1 MMATRETA
9 GASVDRVEIN
19 GEYVLRVEPVAAGAR
34 VSVAKARCREFL
46 LSANALIEEQARAR
60 GGLQAIEPIIDN
72 VRFVVT
78 AGVLAGLMEA
88 LRAVRFGARDYA
100 SLTEEGAR
108 RAVLARIAAVGG
120 SVAWEDACPPDLVAA
135 AFPLGYR
142 GRDAISALVASGALV
157 AIRERGQ
164 PPRLQLTP
172 AGQQRIT

>member
-1 MMATRETA
+1 
-9 GASVDRVEIN
+9 
-19 GEYVLRVEPVAAGAR
+19 
-34 VSVAKARCREFL
+34 
-46 LSANALIEEQARAR
+46 
-60 GGLQAIEPIIDN
+60 
-72 VRFVVT
+72 
-78 AGVLAGLMEA
+78 MEA

-172 AGQQRIT
+172 AGQQRLT

>member
-100 SLTEEGAR
+100 SLT
-108 RAVLARIAAVGG
+108 
-120 SVAWEDACPPDLVAA
+120 
-135 AFPLGYR
+135 
-142 GRDAISALVASGALV
+142 
-157 AIRERGQ
+157 
-164 PPRLQLTP
+164 
-172 AGQQRIT
+172 